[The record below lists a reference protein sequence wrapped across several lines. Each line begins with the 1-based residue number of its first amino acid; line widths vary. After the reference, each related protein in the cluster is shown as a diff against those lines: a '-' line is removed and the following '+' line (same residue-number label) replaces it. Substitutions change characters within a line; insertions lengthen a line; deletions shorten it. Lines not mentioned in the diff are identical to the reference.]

1 MNPPAKGNG
10 TVPVA
15 RPVNFHYPTVKRI
28 MDVLLALVVL
38 IIFSPL
44 MLIMAIGIKL
54 HSTGPVFF
62 RQVRVGKGGAPFQML
77 KFRTMSSDT
86 DCSIHQNHVS
96 RLIRENIAPLDEKND
111 SLKLTHHPDITTLG
125 QLLRSNSLDELP
137 QLFNIL
143 KGEMSLVGP
152 RPPLPYEVELY
163 KGWHMRRLE
172 GFPGLTGLWQVDGR
186 NRVSFDEM
194 VRMDIYYLEH
204 MGLWMDIRIIL
215 KTPYAMFFG
224 KGAG

>member
-1 MNPPAKGNG
+1 MNLPAKENG
-10 TVPVA
+10 TDPAA
-15 RPVNFHYPTVKRI
+15 RPVNFRYPTVKRI
-28 MDVLLALVVL
+28 MDVLLALVML
-38 IIFSPL
+38 LLFSPL
-44 MLIMAIGIKL
+44 MLIIAIGIKL
-54 HSTGPVFF
+54 HSAGPVFF
-62 RQVRVGKGGAPFQML
+62 RQVRVGKGGVPFQML
-77 KFRTMSSDT
+77 KFRTMSNDT

-96 RLIRENIAPLDEKND
+96 RLIRENITPADEKND
-111 SLKLTHHPDITTLG
+111 SLKLTSHPDITTLG
-125 QLLRSNSLDELP
+125 HLLRSNSLDELP

-163 KGWHMRRLE
+163 KGWHMHRLD
-172 GFPGLTGLWQVDGR
+172 GLPGLTGLWQVDGR

-204 MGLWMDIRIIL
+204 MGLWMDLRIIL